1 MWETRWPEWGP
12 RRRQTWEAELV
23 AHQEWGRWRCR
34 LQATQGLHASLLSAL
49 CSLHEALCMEG
60 GVRDGEQSGG
70 GVQGGTSAWGPSW
83 GEQQSG
89 VESGEG
95 QQPLPVLSLT
105 RAPELGGLRCVRL
118 LSLTGLPSSQ
128 TCFRPSAPQRKVQ
141 RLADDI
147 RVHH

>member
-23 AHQEWGRWRCR
+23 AHQEWGRWRYR
-34 LQATQGLHASLLSAL
+34 LQATQGLHASLLPARGP
-49 CSLHEALCMEG
+49 LHG
-60 GVRDGEQSGG
+60 GWNQGG
-70 GVQGGTSAWGPSW
+70 GAVWGWSSGRDIHLGPSW
-83 GEQQSG
+83 GEQQSE

-105 RAPELGGLRCVRL
+105 RAPELGGLRRVRL

-128 TCFRPSAPQRKVQ
+128 TCFRPPAPQRKVQ

-147 RVHH
+147 

>member
-1 MWETRWPEWGP
+1 MGTQEEADMGSGAGCPPGMGQVEVQAASHPGP
-12 RRRQTWEAELV
+12 A
-23 AHQEWGRWRCR
+23 C
-34 LQATQGLHASLLSAL
+34 LSAL

-105 RAPELGGLRCVRL
+105 RAPELGGLRRVRL